1 MGGKLCADYSYS
13 GETVLKAI
21 FNYITVISV
30 IFMITTVLLQARGS
44 SLGAG
49 FGGDTGYYHTKRGA
63 EKVLYLSTIVAAV
76 IFVLSVI
83 LSILAKR

>member
-1 MGGKLCADYSYS
+1 MKL
-13 GETVLKAI
+13 L
-21 FNYITVISV
+21 FNYITIISGIIV
-30 IFMITTVLLQARGS
+30 ITTILLQSRGS

-49 FGGDTGYYHTKRGA
+49 FGGGDTALYRTKRGT
-63 EKVLYLSTIVAAV
+63 EKVLYYATIITGV